1 VKVASSRVVGI
12 ARAMAESDQRRV
24 DEFILEKIDSVSHL
38 EALLLVWNSRP
49 KQWSPEEIASRL
61 YIDTKIARE
70 LLADLQ
76 RSDLIVAVSSSSGS
90 YCYETRSKERDQL
103 IALVDTTYRFQ
114 VVRISNLI
122 HSKGPSAVRDFARA
136 FRFTKKEPE

>member
-1 VKVASSRVVGI
+1 
-12 ARAMAESDQRRV
+12 MAESDQEERRV
-24 DEFILEKIDSVSHL
+24 EEFILEKIDSVAHL

-49 KQWSPEEIASRL
+49 KQWSPEEMASRL
-61 YIDTKIARE
+61 YVDIRIARE

-76 RSDLIVAVSSSSGS
+76 RSDLIVAVSSSNES
-90 YCYETRSKERDQL
+90 YCYETRSEERDQL
-103 IALVDTTYRFQ
+103 IRLVDATYRYQ

-122 HSKGPSAVRDFARA
+122 HSKGSSAVRDFARA